1 MSAPLNKS
9 ATKESK
15 SLVGA
20 ILFKY
25 FPYWPLFI
33 FCIIACLFAAWFYLR
48 TTAPQYEITAS
59 IMLKEEKETRGEDVI
74 NSFNQVEGKKVVDNE
89 IEILKSN
96 ALMTDVVKNLGLYA
110 SFYESDDLIPQSA
123 YTSSPIKVEAVFPEK
138 IGIAPK
144 IEFSY
149 NEKDSTVSIAGQKYP
164 IEQPVE
170 TPWGLLNF
178 RLNDKKTHN
187 PEKPLYFSLNTV
199 RNVVS
204 GLRGSF
210 RTTAP
215 SKLTTVI
222 VLKIKDTDPRRGEDI
237 LNELISVYNDANLAE
252 KNRLASSASDFI
264 RERLA
269 VVEQELA
276 DIEKRA
282 QTFKASRGA
291 VDISTQ
297 GQLYLKNIT
306 ENDQKLAEVSNQL
319 SVLSDVEEYVKKK
332 EIAAEGG
339 VLPVGVKDP
348 AISSLVTKLYEE
360 ELNYDKL
367 KKTTGENHPSL
378 TAIRDR
384 INKMKPGI
392 LEGIRNQR
400 NGLETT
406 KVNLQSTNNLYQ
418 GQLQSIPQ
426 VERELIDINRQQAI
440 KSNLYAYLEQKKTE
454 SDLTLKQ
461 NLIDTRIV
469 DNAQATSDPVSP
481 KGKLIYLVSLIFA
494 MGIPAG
500 LISLKEMLN
509 RKVMYRHEIENLTD
523 APIIGEISLEKSKDP
538 LVIQEGK
545 RTFIAEQFRRM
556 RTSIGYVGGN
566 AGKKRILVTSTI
578 SGEGKSFIALNLAQ
592 SIALTGKKVVLV
604 EFDLANPSLST
615 KLNVDYETGA
625 SNYLEGD
632 CEPEE
637 IIRRTAVNDNLFF
650 LPAGPLPDSPSE
662 LLMSDRTKELLK
674 YLDDVFDVVVVDSA
688 PASLLSDA
696 YVLSPLCDLTLYVVK
711 HKYTPKTFLE
721 RLDEDTSGNQ
731 LQNMRIVFNGIRSR
745 GFTKNGYGYG
755 YGYGYIHNTT
765 YGKKSKTRK
774 KYQSKV

>member
-1 MSAPLNKS
+1 MSAPINKS
-9 ATKESK
+9 AAKDSK
-15 SLVGA
+15 SLIGS

-59 IMLKEEKETRGEDVI
+59 IMLKEEKETRNEDVI

-110 SFYESDDLIPQSA
+110 SFFESDDLIPKSA
-123 YTSSPIKVEAVFPEK
+123 YTTSPVLLEAINPDAVTQVEKV
-138 IGIAPK
+138 
-144 IEFSY
+144 EFSY
-149 NEKDSTVSIAGQKYP
+149 NEKDSLVHIGGNKYP
-164 IEQPVE
+164 LNLPVT
-170 TPWGLLNF
+170 TPWGVFRFYLNEH
-178 RLNDKKTHN
+178 RTGV
-187 PEKPLYFSLNTV
+187 PVKPLYFTLSPV
-199 RNVVS
+199 RNVAN
-204 GLRGSF
+204 GLRSSF

-222 VLKIKDTDPRRGEDI
+222 VLKIKDTDPRRGEAI
-237 LNELISVYNDANLAE
+237 LNELIAVYNKANLAE

-282 QTFKASRGA
+282 QNFKASRGA

-319 SVLSDVEEYVKKK
+319 SVLNDVEQYVKTK
-332 EIAAEGG
+332 EGTAEGG
-339 VLPVGVKDP
+339 VLPVGLKDP
-348 AISSLVTKLYEE
+348 AISSLVSKLYDE
-360 ELNYDKL
+360 ELNYEKL
-367 KKTTGENHPSL
+367 KKTTGENHPTL
-378 TAIRDR
+378 LAIRDR

-392 LEGIRNQR
+392 LEGIRNQKA
-400 NGLETT
+400 GLETT
-406 KVNLQSTNNLYQ
+406 KTTLQRTNSGYL

-426 VERELIDINRQQAI
+426 VERELIDISRQQAI
-440 KSNLYAYLEQKKTE
+440 KSDLYAYLEQKKTE
-454 SDLTLKQ
+454 SDLTLKS
-461 NLIDTRIV
+461 NLLDTRIV
-469 DNAQATSDPVSP
+469 DLAQSTADPVSP
-481 KGKLIYLVSLIFA
+481 QGKLIYLVALIFA
-494 MGIPAG
+494 MGLPAG

-509 RKVMYRHEIENLTD
+509 RKVMYRTDIEGLTT
-523 APIIGEISLEKSKDP
+523 APIIGEISLDKSKDP

-566 AGKKRILVTSTI
+566 SGRKRILVTSTI
-578 SGEGKSFIALNLAQ
+578 PGEGKSFIALNLAQ

-604 EFDLANPSLST
+604 EFDLANPSMSK
-615 KLNVDYETGA
+615 KLNVEYDTGA

-637 IIRRTAVNDNLFF
+637 IIRRTAVNENLFF

-662 LLMSDRTKELLK
+662 LLMSERTKELLK
-674 YLDDVFDVVVVDSA
+674 YLGDVFDVIVVDSA

-711 HKYTPKTFLE
+711 HKYTPKAFLE
-721 RLDEDTSGNQ
+721 RLDEDSSGNK
-731 LQNMRIVFNGIRSR
+731 LQNMRVVFNGIRSR

-755 YGYGYIHNTT
+755 YGYGYVHNVT
-765 YGKKSKTRK
+765 YGKVKK
-774 KYQSKV
+774 KYQSKT